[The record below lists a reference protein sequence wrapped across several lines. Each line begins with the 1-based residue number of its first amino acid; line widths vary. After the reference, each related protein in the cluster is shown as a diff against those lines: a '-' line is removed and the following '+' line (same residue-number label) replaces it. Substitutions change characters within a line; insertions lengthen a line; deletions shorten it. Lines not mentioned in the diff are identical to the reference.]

1 MNYPID
7 YFPPK
12 IWKWEN
18 ENGGTFA
25 STNRPIAG
33 STHDKTL
40 PIGQHPFQLY
50 SQGTPNG
57 IKVTVMF
64 EELLEMGHSDAEYDA
79 WLISIGKG
87 EQFGSDFVNINP
99 NSKIPALLDNSGD
112 EPKRVFESG
121 AILLYLAEKFNSFLP
136 THGDQRT
143 EVLNWLFWQMSS
155 APYLGGG
162 FGHFYVY
169 APEKIQYAIDRYSME
184 VKRQLDVLDRELSK
198 KEFITGDEYSIAD
211 ISIWPWYGRLVLG
224 KQYGA
229 ADFLQVG
236 DYHNVLRWAKNLSS
250 RPAVMRGE
258 RINRKS
264 EIPNQYLLERHSKT
278 DFEAIDFDTY

>member
-1 MNYPID
+1 MNYPLD
-7 YFPPK
+7 YVPPK

-18 ENGGTFA
+18 ENGGAF
-25 STNRPIAG
+25 SSINRPIAG
-33 STHDKTL
+33 LTHEKAL

-64 EELLEMGHSDAEYDA
+64 EELLEMGHSGAEYDA
-79 WLISIGKG
+79 WLVSIGKG

-99 NSKIPALLDNSGD
+99 NSKIPALLDYSGG
-112 EPKRVFESG
+112 EPQRIFESG

-136 THGDQRT
+136 TQGSRRT

-169 APEKIQYAIDRYSME
+169 APEKIQYVIDRYSME

-198 KEFITGDEYSIAD
+198 KEFIIGDDYTIAD

-224 KQYGA
+224 QQYGA
-229 ADFLQVG
+229 ADFLQVS

-264 EIPNQYLLERHSKT
+264 KIPNQYLLERHSSC
-278 DFEAIDFDTY
+278 DFEALDFET

>member
-1 MNYPID
+1 MNYPLD
-7 YFPPK
+7 YVPPK

-18 ENGGTFA
+18 ENGGAFA
-25 STNRPIAG
+25 SINRPIAG
-33 STHDKTL
+33 LTHEKAL

-64 EELLEMGHSDAEYDA
+64 EELLEMGHSGAEYDA
-79 WLISIGKG
+79 WLVSIGKG

-99 NSKIPALLDNSGD
+99 NSKIPALLDCSGNK
-112 EPKRVFESG
+112 PQRIFESG

-136 THGDQRT
+136 TQGSRRT

-169 APEKIQYAIDRYSME
+169 APEKIQYVIDRYSME

-198 KEFITGDEYSIAD
+198 KEFIIGDDYTIAD

-224 KQYGA
+224 QQYGA

-264 EIPNQYLLERHSKT
+264 KIPNQYLLERHSSS
-278 DFEAIDFDTY
+278 DFEALDFET

>member
-1 MNYPID
+1 MNYPLD
-7 YFPPK
+7 YVPPK

-18 ENGGTFA
+18 ENGGAF
-25 STNRPIAG
+25 SSINRPIAG
-33 STHDKTL
+33 LTHEKAL

-64 EELLEMGHSDAEYDA
+64 EELLEMGHSGAEYDA
-79 WLISIGKG
+79 WLVSIGKG

-99 NSKIPALLDNSGD
+99 NSKIPALLDYSGG
-112 EPKRVFESG
+112 EPQRIFESG

-136 THGDQRT
+136 TQGSRRT

-169 APEKIQYAIDRYSME
+169 APEKIQYVIDRYSME

-198 KEFITGDEYSIAD
+198 KEFIIGDDYTIAD

-224 KQYGA
+224 QQYGA
-229 ADFLQVG
+229 ADFLQVS
-236 DYHNVLRWAKNLSS
+236 DYHNVVRWAKNLSL

-264 EIPNQYLLERHSKT
+264 KVPNQYLLERHSSC
-278 DFEAIDFDTY
+278 DFEALDFET

>member
-7 YFPPK
+7 YVPPK

-64 EELLEMGHSDAEYDA
+64 EELLEMGYSDAEYDA

-112 EPKRVFESG
+112 EPKRIFESG
-121 AILLYLAEKFNSFLP
+121 ALLLYLAEKFNSFLP

-143 EVLNWLFWQMSS
+143 EVFNWLFWQMSS

-162 FGHFYVY
+162 FGHFMSMRQR
-169 APEKIQYAIDRYSME
+169 KYSM
-184 VKRQLDVLDRELSK
+184 QL
-198 KEFITGDEYSIAD
+198 IA
-211 ISIWPWYGRLVLG
+211 IRWKLNVSLM
-224 KQYGA
+224 
-229 ADFLQVG
+229 FLIVN
-236 DYHNVLRWAKNLSS
+236 YPKKNL
-250 RPAVMRGE
+250 
-258 RINRKS
+258 
-264 EIPNQYLLERHSKT
+264 
-278 DFEAIDFDTY
+278 

>member
-1 MNYPID
+1 VNYPLD
-7 YFPPK
+7 YDPPK

-18 ENGGTFA
+18 ENGGSFA
-25 STNRPIAG
+25 SINRPIAG
-33 STHDKTL
+33 STHNQTL

-64 EELLEMGHSDAEYDA
+64 EELLEIGHSGAEYDA
-79 WLISIGKG
+79 WLVSIGKG

-99 NSKIPALLDNSGD
+99 NSKIPALLDYSGD

-136 THGDQRT
+136 TQVNRRT

-155 APYLGGG
+155 TPYLGGG

-198 KEFITGDEYSIAD
+198 KKFIIGDEYTIAD

-224 KQYGA
+224 QQYGA
-229 ADFLQVG
+229 ADFLQVSN
-236 DYHNVLRWAKNLSS
+236 YHNVLRWAKNLSA

-264 EIPNQYLLERHSKT
+264 KIPNQYLLERHNSS
-278 DFEAIDFDTY
+278 DFETLDFGT

>member
-64 EELLEMGHSDAEYDA
+64 EELLEIGHRDAEYDA
-79 WLISIGKG
+79 WLI
-87 EQFGSDFVNINP
+87 Q
-99 NSKIPALLDNSGD
+99 L
-112 EPKRVFESG
+112 
-121 AILLYLAEKFNSFLP
+121 
-136 THGDQRT
+136 
-143 EVLNWLFWQMSS
+143 
-155 APYLGGG
+155 LGG
-162 FGHFYVY
+162 
-169 APEKIQYAIDRYSME
+169 
-184 VKRQLDVLDRELSK
+184 
-198 KEFITGDEYSIAD
+198 
-211 ISIWPWYGRLVLG
+211 
-224 KQYGA
+224 
-229 ADFLQVG
+229 
-236 DYHNVLRWAKNLSS
+236 
-250 RPAVMRGE
+250 
-258 RINRKS
+258 
-264 EIPNQYLLERHSKT
+264 
-278 DFEAIDFDTY
+278 

>member
-1 MNYPID
+1 MNYPLD
-7 YFPPK
+7 YVPPK

-18 ENGGTFA
+18 ENGGAFA
-25 STNRPIAG
+25 SINLPIAG
-33 STHDKTL
+33 LTHEKAL

-64 EELLEMGHSDAEYDA
+64 EELLEMGHSGAEYDA
-79 WLISIGKG
+79 WLVSIGKG

-99 NSKIPALLDNSGD
+99 NSKIPALLDYSGG
-112 EPKRVFESG
+112 EPQRIFESG

-136 THGDQRT
+136 TQGSRRT

-169 APEKIQYAIDRYSME
+169 APEKIQYVIDRYSME

-198 KEFITGDEYSIAD
+198 KEFIIGDDYTIAD

-224 KQYGA
+224 QQYGA
-229 ADFLQVG
+229 ADFLQVS
-236 DYHNVLRWAKNLSS
+236 DYHNVVRWAKNLSL

-264 EIPNQYLLERHSKT
+264 KIPNQYLLERHSSC
-278 DFEAIDFDTY
+278 DFEALDFET

>member
-1 MNYPID
+1 MNYPLD
-7 YFPPK
+7 YVPPK

-18 ENGGTFA
+18 ENGGAF
-25 STNRPIAG
+25 SSINRPIAG
-33 STHDKTL
+33 LTHEKAL

-64 EELLEMGHSDAEYDA
+64 EELLEMGHSGAEYDA
-79 WLISIGKG
+79 WLVSIGKG

-99 NSKIPALLDNSGD
+99 NSKIPALLDYSGD
-112 EPKRVFESG
+112 EPQRIFESG

-136 THGDQRT
+136 TQGSRRT

-169 APEKIQYAIDRYSME
+169 APEKIQYVIDRYSME

-198 KEFITGDEYSIAD
+198 KEFIIGDDYTIAD

-224 KQYGA
+224 QQYGA
-229 ADFLQVG
+229 ADFLQVS
-236 DYHNVLRWAKNLSS
+236 DYHNVVRWAKNLSL

-264 EIPNQYLLERHSKT
+264 KIPNQYLLERHSSR
-278 DFEAIDFDTY
+278 DFEALDFET

>member
-1 MNYPID
+1 MSYPLD
-7 YFPPK
+7 YDPPK

-18 ENGGTFA
+18 ENGGAFA
-25 STNRPIAG
+25 SINRPIAG

-64 EELLEMGHSDAEYDA
+64 EELLASGHSDAEYDA
-79 WLISIGKG
+79 WLVSIGKG

-99 NSKIPALLDNSGD
+99 NSKIPALLDYSGG

-136 THGDQRT
+136 TQGNRRT

-155 APYLGGG
+155 TPYLGGG

-198 KEFITGDEYSIAD
+198 KEFIIGDEYTIAD

-224 KQYGA
+224 QQYGA
-229 ADFLQVG
+229 ADFLQVN
-236 DYHNVLRWAKNLSS
+236 DYHNVLRWAKNLSE

-264 EIPNQYLLERHSKT
+264 KIPNQYLLERHSSS
-278 DFEAIDFDTY
+278 DFDALDFRT

>member
-7 YFPPK
+7 YVPPK

-121 AILLYLAEKFNSFLP
+121 LYFCILLKSLILFYRNTAINVQKFSIGFFGRCLVRR
-136 THGDQRT
+136 TLGVGLVIFMSMRQR
-143 EVLNWLFWQMSS
+143 
-155 APYLGGG
+155 
-162 FGHFYVY
+162 
-169 APEKIQYAIDRYSME
+169 KYSM
-184 VKRQLDVLDRELSK
+184 QL
-198 KEFITGDEYSIAD
+198 IA
-211 ISIWPWYGRLVLG
+211 IRWKLNVSLM
-224 KQYGA
+224 
-229 ADFLQVG
+229 FLIVNYQK
-236 DYHNVLRWAKNLSS
+236 KNL
-250 RPAVMRGE
+250 
-258 RINRKS
+258 
-264 EIPNQYLLERHSKT
+264 
-278 DFEAIDFDTY
+278 

>member
-1 MNYPID
+1 MNYPLD
-7 YFPPK
+7 YVPPK

-18 ENGGTFA
+18 ENGGAFA
-25 STNRPIAG
+25 SINRPIAG
-33 STHDKTL
+33 LTHEKAL

-64 EELLEMGHSDAEYDA
+64 EELLEMGHSGAEYDA
-79 WLISIGKG
+79 WLVSIGKG
-87 EQFGSDFVNINP
+87 EQFGSDFVNINQ
-99 NSKIPALLDNSGD
+99 NSKIPALLDYSGG
-112 EPKRVFESG
+112 EPQRIFESG

-136 THGDQRT
+136 TQGSRRT
-143 EVLNWLFWQMSS
+143 EVLNWVFWQMSS

-169 APEKIQYAIDRYSME
+169 APEKIQYVIDRYSME

-198 KEFITGDEYSIAD
+198 KEFIIGDDYTIAD

-224 KQYGA
+224 QQYGA
-229 ADFLQVG
+229 ADFLQVS
-236 DYHNVLRWAKNLSS
+236 DYHNVVRWAKNLSL

-258 RINRKS
+258 HINRKS
-264 EIPNQYLLERHSKT
+264 KIPNQYLLERHSSC
-278 DFEAIDFDTY
+278 DFEALDFET